1 MAIARGSLSF
11 HISRSYASSTVTSQ
25 NIAILKKEIS
35 KNSAAPYEDEKKSF
49 DSIPENDFEEKFI
62 RGSGPGGQKVNK
74 TSNCVELRHKPTGI
88 VVKCH
93 ETRSQEKN
101 RAIARL
107 KIIDKL
113 KLMFTPKESN
123 VQMKMDEKKKK
134 QKDSVRRRRLKEE
147 AINSKVD
154 ID

>member
-35 KNSAAPYEDEKKSF
+35 KNSSAPYEDEKKSF

-74 TSNCVELRHKPTGI
+74 TSNCVELRHMPTGI

>member
-35 KNSAAPYEDEKKSF
+35 KNSSAPYEDEKKSF